1 MKKNMAISDRQKSIL
16 AYIITE
22 IGDKRIPPTVR
33 EIGEAVG
40 LQSSST
46 VHNHLTQLE
55 TKGYIKRDPAKPRS
69 ITVLRTPEGD
79 PIDNFR
85 QDTDHATDEEMVALP
100 VYGNVAAGA
109 PIFADESLEDT
120 ISLPMRFVR
129 KEGAFML
136 RIRGDSMIGVG
147 ILDGDYVIVAPQIT
161 ARNGE
166 IVVAL
171 IGDEA
176 TCKTYYKDKNQIRLQ
191 PENPDMEPIFAI
203 NPQIIGVVI
212 GLFRDMQ

>member
-1 MKKNMAISDRQKSIL
+1 MKSSSKISDRQKSIL
-16 AYIITE
+16 DYIISE
-22 IGDKRIPPTVR
+22 VAFKRIPPTVR

-55 TKGYIKRDPAKPRS
+55 HKGYIFRDPAKPRS
-69 ITVLRTPEGD
+69 ITVLKNVEGE
-79 PIDNFR
+79 PIEDFQNQ
-85 QDTDHATDEEMVALP
+85 QDVQNEEMVALP
-100 VYGNVAAGA
+100 VYGNVAAGV

-120 ISLPMRFVR
+120 ISLPMRFIR
-129 KEGAFML
+129 NEGAFML

-147 ILDGDYVIVAPQIT
+147 IFDGDYVIVAPQVD
-161 ARNGE
+161 AYNGQ

-176 TCKTYYKDKNQIRLQ
+176 TCKSYYKEKNQIRLQ
-191 PENPDMEPIFAI
+191 PENPDMDPIYAI
-203 NPQIIGVVI
+203 NPQIIGIVI
-212 GLFRDMQ
+212 GLFRDMH